1 MTGKWPTSVLGR
13 VGQLVGGLLVAAVG
27 ISLTIRAGLGVA
39 SWEVLHIALA
49 EHLATGVGTASM
61 LVGAL
66 LVLLVGVLGVR
77 PGLGTVL
84 NVLVIGVAL
93 NGLLASPLLAT
104 LPARGLGERLLA
116 LLAGIAVF
124 AVGCAVYVG
133 AHLGPGPRDGLML
146 ALHLRFPIGVG
157 TARVISEGAGLGLGW
172 LLGGP
177 VGLGT
182 VLFVVAAGPSVALAF
197 RWLRLRPLPGP
208 IPGPSA
214 RRTRRSPWPR

>member
-1 MTGKWPTSVLGR
+1 MTWEWPASVLGR
-13 VGQLVGGLLVAAVG
+13 VAQLVGGLIVAAVG
-27 ISLTIRAGLGVA
+27 ICMTIRAGLGVA

-49 EHLATGVGTASM
+49 ERLATGVGTASM

-77 PGLGTVL
+77 PGLGTLL

-93 NGLLASPLLAT
+93 NLLLASPLLAT
-104 LPARGLGERLLA
+104 LPARGLGERLLV

-124 AVGCAVYVG
+124 AVGCASYVG

-157 TARVISEGAGLGLGW
+157 TARVLSEGTGLGLGW

-197 RWLRLRPLPGP
+197 RWLGLKPLPGSTP
-208 IPGPSA
+208 RPAA
-214 RRTRRSPWPR
+214 RRRRRSPWRR

>member
-1 MTGKWPTSVLGR
+1 VTCEWPTSIPGR
-13 VGQLVGGLLVAAVG
+13 VGQLVGGLLLAAVG
-27 ISLTIRAGLGVA
+27 ICLTIRAGLGVA

-49 EHLATGVGTASM
+49 EHLGVGIGTASV
-61 LVGAL
+61 LVGGL
-66 LVLLVGVLGVR
+66 LVLLVVALGVR
-77 PGLGTVL
+77 PGIGTVL

-93 NGLLASPLLAT
+93 NVLLGTSVLAT
-104 LPARGLGERLLA
+104 VPARGLAERVLV
-116 LLAGIAVF
+116 LLAGIVVF

-146 ALHLRFPIGVG
+146 ALHLRFDMGVG

-182 VLFVVAAGPSVALAF
+182 ILFVVVAGPSVALAF
-197 RWLRLRPLPGP
+197 RWLRLRPLPAHGP
-208 IPGPSA
+208 KPRAP
-214 RRTRRSPWPR
+214 RRRSRSPRR

>member
-1 MTGKWPTSVLGR
+1 MTWGWPTSVPGR
-13 VGQLVGGLLVAAVG
+13 VGQLVAGLLVAAVG

-49 EHLATGVGTASM
+49 GRLATGVGTASM
-61 LVGAL
+61 LVGVL

-77 PGLGTVL
+77 PGVGTVL

-93 NGLLASPLLAT
+93 NLILASPLLAT

-116 LLAGIAVF
+116 LLAGIVVF

-146 ALHLRFPIGVG
+146 ALHLRLRIGVG
-157 TARVISEGAGLGLGW
+157 SARVLSEGTGFSLGW

-208 IPGPSA
+208 TPGASA